1 MLLQDLITDYAE
13 RMIGADVPDTLNL
26 LDFYVEYPGEVPE
39 PLNHKFLS
47 TFAEEVKKEIVRLI
61 ELEETFQF
69 GMFIDEDEWEKE
81 NGR

>member
-26 LDFYVEYPGEVPE
+26 LDFYVEYPDEVPE
-39 PLNHKFLS
+39 TLNHKFLS